1 MGKSLEEVLQTLPR
15 EQQTAVEKRFQELY
29 AEELS
34 LRDLRKARKL
44 TQNHI
49 AQELKI
55 GQESVSRLEKRSDLL
70 LSTLRNYVAAMGGE
84 LKLIVQFPDRPP
96 VLLEGLL
103 DDEKLHVLQGQ

>member
-1 MGKSLEEVLQTLPR
+1 MSKTLEEVLQALPI
-15 EQQTAVEKRFQELY
+15 EQQAAVERRFQELY

-34 LRDLRKARKL
+34 LRDLRKALKL

-55 GQESVSRLEKRSDLL
+55 GQESVSRLENRSDLL
-70 LSTLRNYVAAMGGE
+70 LSTLRNYIAAMGGE

-103 DDEKLHVLQGQ
+103 EEDHLQAMHG